1 MAAGASG
8 GGDSTTAAAAA
19 VGSWAA
25 DLPAGSNDAAMA
37 LSGGVGTLAEIA
49 TMWNLMIV
57 ESLPPRPLILVGS
70 GWQSTFDQF
79 FKEFES
85 YTHIQQ
91 RELIYFAKDVKTAV
105 EMLKG

>member
-1 MAAGASG
+1 
-8 GGDSTTAAAAA
+8 
-19 VGSWAA
+19 
-25 DLPAGSNDAAMA
+25 
-37 LSGGVGTLAEIA
+37 
-49 TMWNLMIV
+49 MIV